1 MNKLN
6 LLYAWSLMKK
16 LILIP
21 LSLALTTALLLAGC
35 LGIPENVK
43 PVENFK
49 VEKFL
54 GTWYEIARLDYIH
67 ERGLN
72 QVTAT
77 YSLRSSDELKV
88 VNRGY
93 LSEKSRW
100 KESEGKAFFVEGKD
114 KGYLKVSFF
123 WPFYSSYVVF
133 DIDENYQHALVTSS
147 DRSNLWI
154 LARTP
159 TISGEVKAS
168 LIAKA
173 TALGFDTSKL
183 VYVEQTEPT
192 KPQ

>member
-1 MNKLN
+1 
-6 LLYAWSLMKK
+6 MKK
-16 LILIP
+16 KLFTPFLLIV
-21 LSLALTTALLLAGC
+21 ATTFLLVGC
-35 LGIPENVK
+35 LGTPEGIK
-43 PVENFK
+43 PVTNFK
-49 VEKFL
+49 AEKFL

-77 YSLRSSDELKV
+77 YSLRSADELKV

-93 LSEKSRW
+93 QTEKSRW
-100 KESEGKAFFVEGKD
+100 RENEGKAFFVEGKD
-114 KGYLKVSFF
+114 KGYLKVSFW

-147 DRSNLWI
+147 DKSNLWL

-173 TALGFDTSKL
+173 AALGFDTEKL
-183 VYVEQTEPT
+183 VFVEQTEIP
-192 KPQ
+192 KAQ

>member
-1 MNKLN
+1 
-6 LLYAWSLMKK
+6 MKK

-21 LSLALTTALLLAGC
+21 FLLIIVTTLLLVGC
-35 LGIPENVK
+35 LGAPDNIK

-77 YSLRSSDELKV
+77 YSLRSTDELKV

-93 LSEKSRW
+93 QSEKSRW

-123 WPFYSSYVVF
+123 WPFYSSYIVF
-133 DIDENYQHALVTSS
+133 DIDENYQYALVTSS
-147 DRSNLWI
+147 KKSYLWI

-159 TISGEVKAS
+159 TISGEVKAN

-173 TALGFDTSKL
+173 TALGFDTTKL
-183 VYVEQTEPT
+183 VYVEQTEIAKT
-192 KPQ
+192 Q

>member
-1 MNKLN
+1 
-6 LLYAWSLMKK
+6 MKK

-21 LSLALTTALLLAGC
+21 LSLAVLTALLLPGC
-35 LGIPENVK
+35 LGTPDNIQ
-43 PVENFK
+43 PVTNFK
-49 VEKFL
+49 LEKYL

-77 YSLRSSDELKV
+77 YSLRSPDEVKV
-88 VNRGY
+88 LNRGY
-93 LSEKSRW
+93 ETAKSRW
-100 KESEGKAFFVEGKD
+100 RESEGKAFFVEGKD

-133 DIDENYQHALVTSS
+133 DIDDNYQYALVTSS
-147 DRSNLWI
+147 DKSNLWI

-173 TALGFDTSKL
+173 TAQGFDTSKL
-183 VYVEQTEPT
+183 VYVEQTEIP
-192 KPQ
+192 KAQ